1 MNKIIFI
8 VLCISF
14 YVTGNALAVEISWMH
29 VQHREYGNGKAL
41 NRLGFGL
48 IDDRGNYLTDNRYV
62 KEIKLYNPEKKELKL
77 APFSFDSI
85 EEIFGTYDSKNSQ
98 WLYRKAWQLDSWF
111 NAEIMDPLSPG
122 IYWLKVTTTDEKVA
136 ERTFA
141 FNRRIV
147 LPIIDSNSIQLQPDL
162 NGNLIWTWKIPM
174 GLGQLALNHKT
185 RARASIDIF
194 NKEKNV
200 GYFSII
206 LPAHLAYVFI
216 PVDVVQTINQKGDRF
231 ELKVQ
236 LETRD
241 KNNRTYSNPLVINK
255 RLPAVSNPHKPEL
268 KIEN

>member
-1 MNKIIFI
+1 MSKIIFI

-14 YVTGNALAVEISWMH
+14 YATGNALSAEISWMH

-48 IDDRGNYLTDNRYV
+48 IDDRGNYLTDNRNV
-62 KEIKLYNPEKKELKL
+62 KAVKLYDPDKIELKL
-77 APFSFDSI
+77 APLNFDSV

-98 WLYRKAWQLDSWF
+98 WLYSEVWQFDSWF
-111 NAEIMDPLSPG
+111 NTEIMEPLNPG
-122 IYWLKVTTTDEKVA
+122 IYWLKVTTTDGEVA

-141 FNRRIV
+141 FNKRIL

-174 GLGQLALNHKT
+174 ELGQLALNHKT
-185 RARASIDIF
+185 RARASIDIYK
-194 NKEKNV
+194 NEKNV

-206 LPAHLAYVFI
+206 LPVHLAFTFI
-216 PVDVVQTINQKGDRF
+216 PADVAQTINQKGDRF

-236 LETRD
+236 IETKD
-241 KNNRTYSNPLVINK
+241 KNNRTYSSPLIVK
-255 RLPAVSNPHKPEL
+255 EKLPTIQKTM
-268 KIEN
+268 